1 VRVVAISP
9 DPPSALRRLRRD
21 LHLDFPLVSDAGE
34 RSVAVF
40 CGGLAHCFVLLDAA
54 GTVRWAGA
62 SERWSHVPPL
72 ETLLQAA
79 YRMDR
84 PR

>member
-1 VRVVAISP
+1 MVASSP

-34 RSVAVF
+34 RSVAAF
-40 CGGLAHCFVLLDAA
+40 CGGLAHCLVLLDAA
-54 GTVRWAGA
+54 GNVRWAGA
-62 SERWSHVPPL
+62 SERWSHVPSL
-72 ETLLQAA
+72 EALLQAA
-79 YRMDR
+79 YRMQ

>member
-9 DPPSALRRLRRD
+9 DPPPTLLRLRQD
-21 LHLDFPLVSDAGE
+21 MHLDFPLVSDAGE
-34 RSVAVF
+34 RSVALF
-40 CGGLAHCFVLLDAA
+40 CGGLAHCLVLLDAA
-54 GTVRWAGA
+54 GNVRWVGA
-62 SERWSHVPPL
+62 SERWSRIPPL
-72 ETLLQAA
+72 EAVLQAA

>member
-9 DPPSALRRLRRD
+9 DPPLALARLRQD
-21 LHLDFPLVSDAGE
+21 LHLGFPLVSDAEE
-34 RSVAVF
+34 RLVTVF
-40 CGGLAHCFVLLDAA
+40 CGGLAHCLVLLDAA
-54 GTVRWAGA
+54 GNVRWAGA

-79 YRMDR
+79 YRMQ